1 MNGLLPLVMNL
12 EIQLPTD
19 EITTV
24 EFEYLKIEKHY
35 FTCFSLF
42 HEEVDCPSKPS
53 NYISPKDRKLG
64 ITQRIALQRIEA
76 DKKKHD
82 HRRGYSRPQESF
94 RHHDRVTN
102 NRDMRQTSL
111 NRGGDSSAAYNS
123 LNQYPYR
130 GGSFKE
136 TSNRDR
142 SRAYH
147 HSEVECNTKE
157 LSSGKVSSHTPPP
170 RPVRERLEFT
180 SEQSSERTL
189 SNSNERRSA
198 LERISEPDL
207 RNSISRDKP
216 RSSGVQD
223 RLMVLEGIE
232 GSSSAPRIPA
242 PLRLQDS
249 DSEGQINIT
258 IPHAI

>member
-1 MNGLLPLVMNL
+1 
-12 EIQLPTD
+12 
-19 EITTV
+19 
-24 EFEYLKIEKHY
+24 
-35 FTCFSLF
+35 
-42 HEEVDCPSKPS
+42 
-53 NYISPKDRKLG
+53 
-64 ITQRIALQRIEA
+64 
-76 DKKKHD
+76 
-82 HRRGYSRPQESF
+82 
-94 RHHDRVTN
+94 
-102 NRDMRQTSL
+102 MRQTSL
-111 NRGGDSSAAYNS
+111 NRGGNPSATYNS
-123 LNQYPYR
+123 LNQYPYQ

-157 LSSGKVSSHTPPP
+157 LSSGKVVSSRHYQTLVPQRGDHLGANTSKPFGSQSSHTPPP
-170 RPVRERLEFT
+170 RPVRERLEFP

-223 RLMVLEGIE
+223 RIMTPDATPQETLPG
-232 GSSSAPRIPA
+232 P
-242 PLRLQDS
+242 
-249 DSEGQINIT
+249 
-258 IPHAI
+258 

>member
-1 MNGLLPLVMNL
+1 INILTEEGTSKKPLT
-12 EIQLPTD
+12 ETD
-19 EITTV
+19 HELTTT
-24 EFEYLKIEKHY
+24 LRW
-35 FTCFSLF
+35 
-42 HEEVDCPSKPS
+42 
-53 NYISPKDRKLG
+53 N
-64 ITQRIALQRIEA
+64 
-76 DKKKHD
+76 
-82 HRRGYSRPQESF
+82 
-94 RHHDRVTN
+94 
-102 NRDMRQTSL
+102 
-111 NRGGDSSAAYNS
+111 
-123 LNQYPYR
+123 
-130 GGSFKE
+130 
-136 TSNRDR
+136 
-142 SRAYH
+142 
-147 HSEVECNTKE
+147 E
-157 LSSGKVSSHTPPP
+157 LSSGKVVSSRHYQTPVPQRGDHLGVNTSKPFGSQSSHTAPP
-170 RPVRERLEFT
+170 RPVRERLEFP

-258 IPHAI
+258 IPHAICKTGAKRKVSRTPTKQVRRSPLLGQKLKKSSMVVRPLMPPRKKPCLGHEDT

>member
-1 MNGLLPLVMNL
+1 MKKW
-12 EIQLPTD
+12 T
-19 EITTV
+19 
-24 EFEYLKIEKHY
+24 
-35 FTCFSLF
+35 
-42 HEEVDCPSKPS
+42 
-53 NYISPKDRKLG
+53 
-64 ITQRIALQRIEA
+64 ALQSQATIYHPRIGSLEL
-76 DKKKHD
+76 
-82 HRRGYSRPQESF
+82 RRGLRC
-94 RHHDRVTN
+94 
-102 NRDMRQTSL
+102 
-111 NRGGDSSAAYNS
+111 SAYKLIRRSMMIEGAILGLRKVS
-123 LNQYPYR
+123 DTTI
-130 GGSFKE
+130 E
-136 TSNRDR
+136 DR

-157 LSSGKVSSHTPPP
+157 LSSGKVVSSRHYQTHVSQRGDHLGANTSKPFGSQSSHTPPP
-170 RPVRERLEFT
+170 RPVRERLEFP

-258 IPHAI
+258 IPHVICKTGAKRKTPDATPQETLPGP